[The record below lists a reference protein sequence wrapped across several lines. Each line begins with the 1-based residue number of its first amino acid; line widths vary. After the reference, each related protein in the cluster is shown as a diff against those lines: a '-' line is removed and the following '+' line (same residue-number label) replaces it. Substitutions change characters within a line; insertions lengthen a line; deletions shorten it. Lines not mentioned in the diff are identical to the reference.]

1 MTAGDRCAR
10 IAELVLTRPRGALLL
25 ALALTLTCLLSAFPL
40 KVDGNLLALVAK
52 DDPYAQALQVARSQP
67 GGEGQLVLT
76 FPEDVELEA
85 VAARVEAL
93 DSVKAVF
100 YALDPGLAARLA
112 LQQAEPEATER
123 LAKRLRGAM
132 LAPNPFIQQ
141 RLLAGVTEELAPPP
155 PLLKAGSLLV
165 VPSRPATD
173 TMYVATLLED
183 LERAAPE
190 ATWMAGPHITNAES
204 IRGIRADLL
213 RTSLVSSVLVL
224 LVLALGL
231 RDWRQPLVVLPPV
244 LLGNLL
250 ALAGM
255 QALMGSL
262 NLYSSLGTAL
272 LIGLGV
278 DFGVHL
284 SARHGGHREAG
295 EDVETSILSA
305 FRETGPPCVTAAL
318 TSAAAFLVLGL
329 SDFRGIQQLGA
340 MLAIG
345 ILTCLGASFLLLPLL
360 LKRLDPA
367 ARQLSGSPAP
377 LRRPRLGLAI
387 WLILSVA
394 AGAWG
399 LPRVDVEY
407 DVSALRREGLGWAEL
422 NEAQQS
428 LRVQAF
434 PPVVVPVE
442 PGTLAEEHA
451 RVEGLIEEGA
461 LPRIQR
467 VLSLATLA
475 PEAPDFEGARELIEI
490 ANDPRA
496 ERLPGP
502 VREAL
507 APLVGAAA
515 APVTPEELP
524 PALLSVLGGGRP
536 ELILQVQ
543 GNLQDLREAVALK
556 QDLLD
561 AGLEGAISEFLV
573 MSAMLPVLE
582 EELPRLTLLA
592 LLAVALL
599 AAVDLKRPALVL
611 VGVGSLLG
619 ALAWAAAGLAGAG
632 VRLNTMNVVAL
643 PILLGIGVDVVI
655 HLLHR
660 FEGEGSVW
668 EGLRSAGWAAAVS
681 TATTLAAFSSL
692 VVAGNRGVRSVG
704 QVVVIGLGMV
714 AVVAALG
721 CALGWSA
728 TRSRA
733 PRSP

>member
-1 MTAGDRCAR
+1 MSAGDRCAR
-10 IAELVLTRPRGALLL
+10 LADAVLARPRAALLL
-25 ALALTLTCLLSAFPL
+25 ALGLALLAALSTFPL
-40 KVDGNLLALVAK
+40 RVDGNLLALVSA
-52 DDPYAQALQVARSQP
+52 DDPYALALQQARSAP
-67 GGEGQLVLT
+67 GGEGQLVLS
-76 FPEDVELEA
+76 FPEDVDLDA

-93 DSVKAVF
+93 DSVRATF
-100 YALDPGLAARLA
+100 HALDPQLAARLA
-112 LQQAEPEATER
+112 LQQAEPEVTER
-123 LAKRLRGAM
+123 LAKRLRGA
-132 LAPNPFIQQ
+132 LVAPNPFIQQ
-141 RLLAGVTEELAPPP
+141 RLLAGVTEELQPPP
-155 PLLKAGSLLV
+155 PLLQPGSLLV
-165 VPSRPATD
+165 VPTRPATD
-173 TMYVATLLED
+173 TVYVATLLAD

-204 IRGIRADLL
+204 IRGIREDLL
-213 RTSLVSSVLVL
+213 RTSLVSGVLVL

-231 RDWRQPLVVLPPV
+231 KDWRQPLVVLPPV

-255 QALMGSL
+255 EGLMGSL

-284 SARHGGHREAG
+284 SARYGARRAAG
-295 EDVETSILSA
+295 ESVETAIQWA

-318 TSAAAFLVLGL
+318 TSAAAFMVLGL

-345 ILTCLGASFLLLPLL
+345 ILTCLGATFLLLPLL
-360 LKRLDPA
+360 LRWLDPR
-367 ARQLSGSPAP
+367 ARQLGGEPGP
-377 LRRPRLGLAI
+377 LRRPRLGLAA
-387 WLILSVA
+387 WLLLSVA

-399 LPRVDVEY
+399 LPRVEIEY

-422 NEAQQS
+422 SEAQRG

-442 PGTLAEEHA
+442 EGTLAEAQA
-451 RVEGLIEEGA
+451 RVEGLIAEGE

-467 VLSLATLA
+467 VLSLASLA
-475 PEAPDFEGARELIEI
+475 PRGDFEGARALIEI

-496 ERLPGP
+496 ERLPP
-502 VREAL
+502 AVREAL
-507 APLVGAAA
+507 APLAGAAPE
-515 APVTPEELP
+515 PVQSEELP
-524 PALLSVLGGGRP
+524 PALLATLGGGRP
-536 ELILQVQ
+536 ELILQVK

-561 AGLEGAISEFLV
+561 VGLTGAVSEFLV

-582 EELPRLTLLA
+582 DELPHLTLLA

-599 AAVDLKRPALVL
+599 AAVDLRRPALVL

-643 PILLGIGVDVVI
+643 PILLGIGIDVVI

-660 FEGEGSVW
+660 FEDEGSVW
-668 EGLRSAGWAAAVS
+668 EGLRTAGWAAAVS
-681 TATTLAAFSSL
+681 TATTLAAFCSL

-704 QVVVIGLGMV
+704 YVVVIGLSMV

-721 CALGWSA
+721 AALGWSA
-728 TRSRA
+728 TRTNA